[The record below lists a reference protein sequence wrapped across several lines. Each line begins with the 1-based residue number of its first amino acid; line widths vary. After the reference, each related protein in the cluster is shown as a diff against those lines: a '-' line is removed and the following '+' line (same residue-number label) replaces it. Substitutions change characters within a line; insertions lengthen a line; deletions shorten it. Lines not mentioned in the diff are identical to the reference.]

1 MADLQATIEKESAN
15 IAVQDGASSGI
26 VGLLEACES
35 RQAKETWQTCRQP
48 LRRSLQTLQFKDGAI
63 HDLAGWIAADGCIS
77 SSDGASSGI
86 VGLLQVC
93 ESCFSTSFPKT
104 KTAEE
109 SAISTCETDTKQNE
123 IEKATKEQDVKYKT
137 KEAGSLSSN
146 GRRHLRCIA
155 IGVCKRCALLMVLAV
170 ASLVCLKSASQDK
183 QRNRGRFAGN
193 H

>member
-1 MADLQATIEKESAN
+1 M
-15 IAVQDGASSGI
+15 
-26 VGLLEACES
+26 
-35 RQAKETWQTCRQP
+35 
-48 LRRSLQTLQFKDGAI
+48 QFKDGAI
-63 HDLAGWIAADGCIS
+63 HDLAGRIAADGCIS

-137 KEAGSLSSN
+137 KEA
-146 GRRHLRCIA
+146 
-155 IGVCKRCALLMVLAV
+155 
-170 ASLVCLKSASQDK
+170 ASLDNSVAKLGVDNSNAETAARPSHQALGRSEAS
-183 QRNRGRFAGN
+183 R
-193 H
+193 